1 MQMKKLIINA
11 DDFGISEET
20 NLAIKQ
26 GFEEGIITSTSLI
39 ANMEAF
45 NHAIFEVLPTIK
57 SIDVG
62 FHFNIIE
69 GKSLT
74 NQPMLCNKNGFFNKS
89 YLKIILLSFNKE
101 FLKQVEIEFRAQIEK
116 VLEHCKISHIDS
128 HVHTHAIPNIFK
140 LVSTLAKEYNVP
152 YVRTQKEKPYIVW
165 EKSFNIKFAINILKN
180 ILLNTFT
187 QINRK
192 TVKTND
198 FFIGVLYTGI
208 MNEET
213 IKKGLS
219 KIKEENS
226 ITEVIF
232 HPTIDETKKN
242 NYKEFLITKNPSF
255 KDFLQNSGFS
265 QSTFY
270 DN

>member
-1 MQMKKLIINA
+1 MKKLIINA
-11 DDFGISEET
+11 DDFGISKET

-26 GFEEGIITSTSLI
+26 GYESGIITSTSI
-39 ANMEAF
+39 ITNMEAF
-45 NHAIFEVLPTIK
+45 EHAVFEILPTIK
-57 SIDVG
+57 NIDVG

-74 NQPMLCNKNGFFNKS
+74 NQPLLCDKNGFFNNS
-89 YLKIILLSFNKE
+89 YGQIIIKSFNKD

-140 LVSTLAKEYNVP
+140 LVSTLAKEYNIP
-152 YVRTQKEKPYIVW
+152 YVRTQREKPYVVW
-165 EKSFNIKFAINILKN
+165 KKSFNINFAINILKN

-187 QINRK
+187 LINKK

-198 FFIGVLYTGI
+198 YFVGILYTGF
-208 MNEET
+208 MDEEAIIKGLKK
-213 IKKGLS
+213 IKK
-219 KIKEENS
+219 NNT

-232 HPTIDETKKN
+232 HPTIDETRKN